1 MSLLLKCA
9 LRHEKDKALQTLTKQ
24 KREILWK
31 DPEGPW
37 LIAGVFALLDD
48 KNEALSWLER
58 AVARGWANYPLFSRI
73 DPFLA
78 NIRGEDRFQKLMERI
93 KRDWENFEV

>member
-1 MSLLLKCA
+1 MLLKCA

-31 DPEGPW
+31 DPEGP
-37 LIAGVFALLDD
+37 
-48 KNEALSWLER
+48 WLER